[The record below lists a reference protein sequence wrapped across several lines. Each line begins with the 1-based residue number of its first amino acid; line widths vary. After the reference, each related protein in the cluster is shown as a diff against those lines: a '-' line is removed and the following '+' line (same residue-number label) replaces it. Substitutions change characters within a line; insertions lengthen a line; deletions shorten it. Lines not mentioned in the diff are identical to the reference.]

1 MADTSDTP
9 SVNPHASAAAQ
20 NEADAQSQSATKP
33 TAKQDTAKVL
43 DDIAKVRPPTKTRAQ
58 RKARI
63 RVIALIVLTLPLLV
77 GIVWL
82 AWQQWQLGSNL
93 PQLEARLAL
102 VEGGE
107 PRSEQLV
114 NVRATEL
121 SPQQETQVAA
131 LIEEARARIETD
143 MQSLLESIAADA
155 SNSAE
160 PQFNSEA
167 RERRIVELATQAAQS
182 ALSEFD
188 AQLAQQQGATSAEL
202 ARLRNQVAEFGARVR
217 ATDATPSR
225 EWKLLEAEYL
235 LSMASRKLRFERDV
249 VSAIALYELADV
261 ALANSAS
268 DESYPLRQTLSGELA
283 SLRAVELPDTDSLF
297 LRLDILLAQADSL
310 VLAGNSID
318 SMRANFQ
325 AEDIFTAAPEM
336 TRETDVENSLP
347 WQLLDDTVEFLRSV
361 FIWRKLDEPAQA
373 LVAARL
379 GGAREFKLI
388 LEQAKLALLAGDD
401 ILFGRQLQSARLW
414 LERNGE
420 LGSAPV
426 NAALAELEQ
435 LEGVVLQPRLPL
447 IGGALRGISELNA
460 SALQ

>member
-1 MADTSDTP
+1 M
-9 SVNPHASAAAQ
+9 
-20 NEADAQSQSATKP
+20 
-33 TAKQDTAKVL
+33 
-43 DDIAKVRPPTKTRAQ
+43 
-58 RKARI
+58 
-63 RVIALIVLTLPLLV
+63 
-77 GIVWL
+77 
-82 AWQQWQLGSNL
+82 
-93 PQLEARLAL
+93 
-102 VEGGE
+102 
-107 PRSEQLV
+107 
-114 NVRATEL
+114 
-121 SPQQETQVAA
+121 
-131 LIEEARARIETD
+131 
-143 MQSLLESIAADA
+143 
-155 SNSAE
+155 
-160 PQFNSEA
+160 
-167 RERRIVELATQAAQS
+167 
-182 ALSEFD
+182 
-188 AQLAQQQGATSAEL
+188 
-202 ARLRNQVAEFGARVR
+202 
-217 ATDATPSR
+217 
-225 EWKLLEAEYL
+225 
-235 LSMASRKLRFERDV
+235 
-249 VSAIALYELADV
+249 
-261 ALANSAS
+261 
-268 DESYPLRQTLSGELA
+268 
-283 SLRAVELPDTDSLF
+283 
-297 LRLDILLAQADSL
+297 
-310 VLAGNSID
+310 LAGNSID

>member
-1 MADTSDTP
+1 MEILLIEWEEGS
-9 SVNPHASAAAQ
+9 
-20 NEADAQSQSATKP
+20 
-33 TAKQDTAKVL
+33 KQEEFGLTV
-43 DDIAKVRPPTKTRAQ
+43 TM
-58 RKARI
+58 
-63 RVIALIVLTLPLLV
+63 LIQLMLL
-77 GIVWL
+77 
-82 AWQQWQLGSNL
+82 S
-93 PQLEARLAL
+93 EARLSL
-102 VEGGE
+102 VESGE
-107 PRSEQLV
+107 PGGVQRPAQ
-114 NVRATEL
+114 L
-121 SPQQETQVAA
+121 SPEQEVQVAA
-131 LIEEARARIETD
+131 LVESARQKITADT
-143 MQSLLESIAADA
+143 QSLIDSVASESLGRGDSQVTDDA
-155 SNSAE
+155 
-160 PQFNSEA
+160 
-167 RERRIVELATQAAQS
+167 RDRRLIELAAQAAQD
-182 ALSEFD
+182 ALT
-188 AQLAQQQGATSAEL
+188 QLDGRLTQQQVASAAEL
-202 ARLRNQVAEFGARVR
+202 TRLRNQLAELSARMR
-217 ATDATPSR
+217 AADSDPNR
-225 EWKLLEAEYL
+225 GWKLLEAEHL

-325 AEDIFTAAPEM
+325 AEDIFSAAPEM

-347 WQLLDDTVEFLRSV
+347 WQLMDDTVEFLRSV

-420 LGSAPV
+420 LGSASV
-426 NAALAELEQ
+426 NVALAELEQ

>member
-1 MADTSDTP
+1 MID
-9 SVNPHASAAAQ
+9 SVASESLGRGDSQATDDARDRRLIELAAQAAQDALTQLDGRLTQQQVASAA
-20 NEADAQSQSATKP
+20 E
-33 TAKQDTAKVL
+33 
-43 DDIAKVRPPTKTRAQ
+43 
-58 RKARI
+58 
-63 RVIALIVLTLPLLV
+63 LT
-77 GIVWL
+77 
-82 AWQQWQLGSNL
+82 
-93 PQLEARLAL
+93 
-102 VEGGE
+102 
-107 PRSEQLV
+107 
-114 NVRATEL
+114 
-121 SPQQETQVAA
+121 
-131 LIEEARARIETD
+131 
-143 MQSLLESIAADA
+143 
-155 SNSAE
+155 
-160 PQFNSEA
+160 
-167 RERRIVELATQAAQS
+167 
-182 ALSEFD
+182 
-188 AQLAQQQGATSAEL
+188 
-202 ARLRNQVAEFGARVR
+202 RLRNQLAELSARMR
-217 ATDATPSR
+217 AADSDPNR
-225 EWKLLEAEYL
+225 GWKLLEAEYL

-426 NAALAELEQ
+426 NVALAELEQ